1 MVFSLILQ
9 PKVTVAVVV
18 ASLIPVSAVW
28 QHHHVQSRLAE
39 QEANGDQQYQSTH
52 QAVADKMVGFRQ
64 MFIEDPAGTLK
75 QLSVVLTKQREV
87 VENLL
92 RVLPDTNATATQQAI
107 PVTQNMSAD
116 NTNTT
121 ATRQAIPATQNATA
135 ENVST
140 PPSATTGTF
149 DPLLDVDYILDADNY
164 LEDFINASNIPLDVA
179 PASPSVIKAALKIAA
194 GQGAATTMP
203 PAVPSKAVSHPAAA
217 DNQTVAADNRTA
229 AVAADNRTAAVLV
242 TSEMSKLM
250 DANTKLAAKV
260 EFALKKLGHSSL

>member
-9 PKVTVAVVV
+9 LKVAIAVVV
-18 ASLIPVSAVW
+18 ASLVPVSALW
-28 QHHHVQSRLAE
+28 QHQQVQSRLAG
-39 QEANGDQQYQSTH
+39 QEANGERQWQSTH
-52 QAVADKMVGFRQ
+52 HSVVDKMVGFRQ
-64 MFIEDPAGTLK
+64 MFMEDPAETLK

-92 RVLPDTNATATQQAI
+92 RVLPG
-107 PVTQNMSAD
+107 
-116 NTNTT
+116 TNTT
-121 ATRQAIPATQNATA
+121 ATHQAIPATQNLTA
-135 ENVST
+135 DSVST

-203 PAVPSKAVSHPAAA
+203 PATPSEAVGHRPPAAY
-217 DNQTVAADNRTA
+217 NRTAASDNRTA
-229 AVAADNRTAAVLV
+229 ATVNQTAALV
-242 TSEMSKLM
+242 TPEMSKLM